1 MKEIKIKEM
10 HLVNFKGVRE
20 LQIQFNDGMTTICGR
35 NGSGKTTILD
45 AFTWLLFGKDSQD
58 RKQFNIK
65 TLDENSV
72 PIKKLPH
79 EVSAILLVDGKEVR
93 LCRRYNEIWRKRR
106 GQTEDDFDGHEESR
120 IYDDVPLNLNEWRN
134 KINAI
139 VEESVFKF
147 ITIPSYFPTRKPEIQ
162 REMLFDMAGRI
173 TDEEIA
179 RGNEQHT
186 ALLKALDGR
195 TMAEYKL
202 AVSAKKNRLKDE
214 AKGIPDR
221 IDERK
226 RSMPQEEDWDK
237 LQSDLEGF
245 EHELADIDKQIG
257 DITETHRANDK
268 RRRDMSNHLSD
279 LEKQRDKRKYEIESE
294 VSKDYYKALQ
304 KESDH
309 KSDIRTK
316 EAERD
321 RLIEERDEQQKV
333 IDGCQQTRENLV
345 AEWKEIK
352 AKRLVFDPKAFI
364 CPTCKRELDADDIER
379 KREELTENFNQ
390 SKANEL
396 AENQQK
402 GKANKEKMEK
412 AEAKKKELDEQ
423 IDKLTDEI
431 TKMQSVTFATVEEP
445 DATDAIANDAK
456 IQELDAEIEKA
467 KADLEAD
474 TNTED
479 QDTEALQQR
488 KSEINT
494 EISDIKIRLAK
505 REDIEKDNKRIA
517 ELEEQLRKLNNE
529 IAEQEGIEMQMLEF
543 SKARAAAIESRVN
556 GMFKMVRFKM
566 FDTLVNGT
574 EVETCVATVDGVPY
588 DDGLNNAKCINAG
601 IDIINAI
608 CAHIGVRAPIFID
621 NAESV
626 NEIIPTDSQLVRLVV
641 SNDKQ
646 LTIS

>member
-72 PIKKLPH
+72 PIPQLPH

-93 LCRRYNEIWRKRR
+93 LCRRYNEIWRRR
-106 GQTEDDFDGHEESR
+106 QGRAVTEFDGHDEER
-120 IYDDVPLNLNEWRN
+120 LYDDVPLKVKDWQD

-147 ITIPSYFPTRKPEIQ
+147 ITIPSYFPTRKPEVQ
-162 REMLFDMAGRI
+162 REMLFNMAGRI

-237 LQSDLEGF
+237 LQSDLEEF
-245 EHELADIDKQIG
+245 EYELADIDKQIG
-257 DITETHRANDK
+257 DIAETHRANDK

-333 IDGCQQTRENLV
+333 IYGCHQTRENLV

-352 AKRLVFDPKAFI
+352 AKRLVFDPNAFI
-364 CPTCKRELDADDIER
+364 CPTCKRELDANDIER

-390 SKANEL
+390 SKADEL

-412 AEAKKKELDEQ
+412 AEAKKKELDGQ
-423 IDKLTDEI
+423 IAKLTDEI
-431 TKMQSVTFATVEEP
+431 TKMQSVTFASVEEP
-445 DATDAIANDAK
+445 DATEAIANDAK

-479 QDTEALQQR
+479 QDTDALQQR

>member
-72 PIKKLPH
+72 PIPQLPH

-93 LCRRYNEIWRKRR
+93 LCRRYNEIWRRR
-106 GQTEDDFDGHEESR
+106 QGRAVTEFDGHDEER
-120 IYDDVPLNLNEWRN
+120 LYDDVPLKVKDWQD

-147 ITIPSYFPTRKPEIQ
+147 ITIPSYFPTRKPEVQ
-162 REMLFDMAGRI
+162 REMLFNMAGRI

-237 LQSDLEGF
+237 LQSDLEEF
-245 EHELADIDKQIG
+245 EYELADIDKQIG
-257 DITETHRANDK
+257 DIAETHRANDK

-333 IDGCQQTRENLV
+333 IDGCHQTRENLV

-352 AKRLVFDPKAFI
+352 AKRLVFDPNAFI
-364 CPTCKRELDADDIER
+364 CPTCKRELDANDIER

-396 AENQQK
+396 DENQQK

-412 AEAKKKELDEQ
+412 AEAKKKELDGQ
-423 IDKLTDEI
+423 IAKLTDEI
-431 TKMQSVTFATVEEP
+431 TKMQSVTFASVEEP
-445 DATDAIANDAK
+445 DATEAIANDAK

-479 QDTEALQQR
+479 QDTDALQQR

>member
-20 LQIQFNDGMTTICGR
+20 LQIKFNDGMTTICGR

-72 PIKKLPH
+72 PIPQLPH
-79 EVSAILLVDGKEVR
+79 EVSAVLLVDGKEVR
-93 LCRRYNEIWRKRR
+93 LCRRYNEIWRRR
-106 GQTEDDFDGHEESR
+106 QGRAVTEFDGHDEER
-120 IYDDVPLNLNEWRN
+120 IYDDVPMKVNEWRD

-147 ITIPSYFPTRKPEIQ
+147 ITIPSYFPTRKPEVQ

-179 RGNEQHT
+179 KGNEQHM

-195 TMAEYKL
+195 TMAEYKT
-202 AVSAKKNRLKDE
+202 AVTAKKNRLKDE

-226 RSMPQEEDWDK
+226 RSMPQEEDWGQ
-237 LQSDLEGF
+237 LQADLEGF
-245 EHELADIDKQIG
+245 EEELSGIDKQIG
-257 DITETHRANDK
+257 DITEAHRAADK

-294 VSKDYYKALQ
+294 ASKEYYKALQ

-321 RLIEERDEQQKV
+321 RLSDERDEQQKV
-333 IDGCQQTRENLV
+333 IEGCQQTREKLV

-352 AKRLVFDPKAFI
+352 AKKLVFDPDAFI
-364 CPTCKRELDADDIER
+364 CPTCKRELDADDVER
-379 KREELTENFNQ
+379 KRDELTENFNQ
-390 SKANEL
+390 SKAKQL
-396 AENQQK
+396 ADNQQK
-402 GKANKEKMEK
+402 GVANKEKMEK
-412 AEAKKKELDEQ
+412 AEAKKKELDGQ
-423 IDKLTDEI
+423 IAKLTDEI
-431 TKMQSVTFATVEEP
+431 TKMQSVTFASVEEP
-445 DATDAIANDAK
+445 DATEAIVNDAK
-456 IQELDAEIEKA
+456 IKELDAAIEKA

-474 TNTED
+474 NNGEE
-479 QDTEALQQR
+479 QDTTELQRR
-488 KSEINT
+488 KSEINI
-494 EISDIKIRLAK
+494 EISDIRIRLAK

-517 ELEEQLRKLNNE
+517 ELEEQLRKLNSE

-566 FDTLVNGT
+566 FDTLVNGS

-608 CAHIGVRAPIFID
+608 CNHIGVRAPIFID

>member
-20 LQIQFNDGMTTICGR
+20 LQIKFNDGMTTICGR

-72 PIKKLPH
+72 PIPQLPH

-93 LCRRYNEIWRKRR
+93 LCRRYNEIWRRR
-106 GQTEDDFDGHEESR
+106 QGRAVTEFDGHDEER
-120 IYDDVPLNLNEWRN
+120 LYDDVPLKVKDWQE

-147 ITIPSYFPTRKPEIQ
+147 ITIPSYFPTRKPEVQ

-202 AVSAKKNRLKDE
+202 AVSAKKNRLKEE

-245 EHELADIDKQIG
+245 ERELADIDKQIG

-294 VSKDYYKALQ
+294 ISKDYYKALQ
-304 KESDH
+304 QESDH

-333 IDGCQQTRENLV
+333 IDGCNQTREKLV

-352 AKRLVFDPKAFI
+352 AKRLVFDQNAFI

-431 TKMQSVTFATVEEP
+431 TKMQSVTFASVEEP
-445 DATDAIANDAK
+445 DATEAIANDAK

-467 KADLEAD
+467 KAELEAD

-566 FDTLVNGT
+566 FDTLVNGS

>member
-20 LQIQFNDGMTTICGR
+20 LQIKFNDGMTTICGR

-72 PIKKLPH
+72 PIPQLPH
-79 EVSAILLVDGKEVR
+79 EVSAVLLVDGKEVR
-93 LCRRYNEIWRKRR
+93 LCRRYNEIWRRR
-106 GQTEDDFDGHEESR
+106 QGRAVTEFDGHDEER
-120 IYDDVPLNLNEWRN
+120 IYDDVPMKVNEWRD

-147 ITIPSYFPTRKPEIQ
+147 ITIPSYFPTRKPEVQ

-179 RGNEQHT
+179 KGNEQHM

-195 TMAEYKL
+195 TMAEYKT
-202 AVSAKKNRLKDE
+202 AVTAKKNRLKDE

-226 RSMPQEEDWDK
+226 RSMPQEEDWGQ
-237 LQSDLEGF
+237 LQADLEGF
-245 EHELADIDKQIG
+245 EEELSGIDKQIG
-257 DITETHRANDK
+257 DITEAHRAADK

-321 RLIEERDEQQKV
+321 RLSDEREEQQKV
-333 IDGCQQTRENLV
+333 IEGCQQTREKLV

-352 AKRLVFDPKAFI
+352 AKKLEFDPDAFI
-364 CPTCKRELDADDIER
+364 CPTCKRELDADDVER
-379 KREELTENFNQ
+379 KRDELTENFNQ
-390 SKANEL
+390 SKAKQL
-396 AENQQK
+396 ADNQQK
-402 GKANKEKMEK
+402 GVANKEKMEK

-423 IDKLTDEI
+423 IAKLTDEI
-431 TKMQSVTFATVEEP
+431 TKMQSVTFASVEEP
-445 DATDAIANDAK
+445 DATEAIVNDAK
-456 IQELDAEIEKA
+456 IKELDAAIEKA

-474 TNTED
+474 TNAEE
-479 QDTEALQQR
+479 QDTTELQRR
-488 KSEINT
+488 KSEINI
-494 EISDIKIRLAK
+494 EISDIRIRLAK

-517 ELEEQLRKLNNE
+517 ELEEQLRKLNSE

-566 FDTLVNGT
+566 FDTLVNGS

-608 CAHIGVRAPIFID
+608 CNHIGVRAPIFID

>member
-20 LQIQFNDGMTTICGR
+20 LQIKFNDGMTTICGR

-72 PIKKLPH
+72 PIPQLPH
-79 EVSAILLVDGKEVR
+79 EVSAVLLVDGKEVR
-93 LCRRYNEIWRKRR
+93 LCRRYNEIWRRR
-106 GQTEDDFDGHEESR
+106 QGRAVTEFDGHDEER
-120 IYDDVPLNLNEWRN
+120 IYDDVPMKVNEWRD

-147 ITIPSYFPTRKPEIQ
+147 ITIPSYFPTRKPEVQ

-179 RGNEQHT
+179 KGNEQHM

-195 TMAEYKL
+195 TMAEYKT
-202 AVSAKKNRLKDE
+202 AVTAKKNRLKDE

-226 RSMPQEEDWDK
+226 RSMPQEEDWGQ
-237 LQSDLEGF
+237 LQADLEGF
-245 EHELADIDKQIG
+245 EEELSGIDKQIG
-257 DITETHRANDK
+257 DITEAHRAADK

-294 VSKDYYKALQ
+294 ASKEYYKALQ

-321 RLIEERDEQQKV
+321 RLSDERDEQQKV
-333 IDGCQQTRENLV
+333 IEGCQQTREKLV

-352 AKRLVFDPKAFI
+352 AKKLVFDPNAFI
-364 CPTCKRELDADDIER
+364 CPTCKRELDADDVER
-379 KREELTENFNQ
+379 KRVELTENFNQ
-390 SKANEL
+390 SKAKQL
-396 AENQQK
+396 ADNQQK
-402 GKANKEKMEK
+402 GVANKEKMEK

-423 IDKLTDEI
+423 IAKLTDEI
-431 TKMQSVTFATVEEP
+431 TKMQSVTFASVEEP
-445 DATDAIANDAK
+445 DATEAIANDAK
-456 IQELDAEIEKA
+456 IKELDAAIEKA

-474 TNTED
+474 TNAEG
-479 QDTEALQQR
+479 QDTTELQRR
-488 KSEINT
+488 KSEINI
-494 EISDIKIRLAK
+494 EISDIRIRLAK

-517 ELEEQLRKLNNE
+517 ELEEQLRKLNSE

-566 FDTLVNGT
+566 FDTLVNGN

-626 NEIIPTDSQLVRLVV
+626 NEIIPTESQLVRLVV

>member
-20 LQIQFNDGMTTICGR
+20 LQIKFNDGMTTICGR

-45 AFTWLLFGKDSQD
+45 AFTWLLFGKDSRD

-72 PIKKLPH
+72 PIPQLPH
-79 EVSAILLVDGKEVR
+79 EVSAVLLVDGKEVR
-93 LCRRYNEIWRKRR
+93 LCRRYNEIWRRR
-106 GQTEDDFDGHEESR
+106 QGRAVTEFDGHDEER
-120 IYDDVPLNLNEWRN
+120 LYDDVPMKVNEWRD

-147 ITIPSYFPTRKPEIQ
+147 ITIPSYFPTRKPEVQ

-179 RGNEQHT
+179 KGNEQHM

-195 TMAEYKL
+195 TMAEYKT
-202 AVSAKKNRLKDE
+202 AVTAKKNRLKDE

-226 RSMPQEEDWDK
+226 RSMPQEEDWGQ
-237 LQSDLEGF
+237 LQADLEGF
-245 EHELADIDKQIG
+245 EEELSGIDKQIG
-257 DITETHRANDK
+257 DITEAHRTADK

-321 RLIEERDEQQKV
+321 RLSDERDEQQKV
-333 IDGCQQTRENLV
+333 IEGCQQTREKLV

-352 AKRLVFDPKAFI
+352 AKKLEFDPDAFI
-364 CPTCKRELDADDIER
+364 CPTCKRELDADDVER

-390 SKANEL
+390 SKAKQL
-396 AENQQK
+396 ADNQQK
-402 GKANKEKMEK
+402 GVANKEKMEK
-412 AEAKKKELDEQ
+412 AEAKKKELDGQ
-423 IDKLTDEI
+423 IAKLTDEI
-431 TKMQSVTFATVEEP
+431 TKMQSVTFASVEEP
-445 DATDAIANDAK
+445 DATEAIANDAK
-456 IQELDAEIEKA
+456 IKELDAAIEKA

-474 TNTED
+474 TNAEG
-479 QDTEALQQR
+479 QDTTELQRR
-488 KSEINT
+488 KSEINI
-494 EISDIKIRLAK
+494 EISDIRIRLAK

-517 ELEEQLRKLNNE
+517 ELEEQLRKLNSE

-566 FDTLVNGT
+566 FDTLVNGS

-608 CAHIGVRAPIFID
+608 CNHIGVRAPIFID

>member
-20 LQIQFNDGMTTICGR
+20 LQIKFNDGMTTICGR

-72 PIKKLPH
+72 PIPQLPH
-79 EVSAILLVDGKEVR
+79 EVSAVLLVDGKEVR
-93 LCRRYNEIWRKRR
+93 LCRRYNEIWRRR
-106 GQTEDDFDGHEESR
+106 QGRAVTEFDGHDEER
-120 IYDDVPLNLNEWRN
+120 IYDDVPMKVNEWRD

-147 ITIPSYFPTRKPEIQ
+147 ITIPSYFPTRKPEVQ

-179 RGNEQHT
+179 KGNEQHM

-195 TMAEYKL
+195 TMAEYKT
-202 AVSAKKNRLKDE
+202 AVTAKKNRLKDE

-226 RSMPQEEDWDK
+226 RSMPQEEDWGQ
-237 LQSDLEGF
+237 LQADLEGF
-245 EHELADIDKQIG
+245 EEELSGIDKQIG
-257 DITETHRANDK
+257 DITEAHRAADK

-294 VSKDYYKALQ
+294 VSKEYYKALQ

-321 RLIEERDEQQKV
+321 RLCEERDEQQKV
-333 IDGCQQTRENLV
+333 IEGCQQTREKLV

-352 AKRLVFDPKAFI
+352 AKKLVFDPDAFI
-364 CPTCKRELDADDIER
+364 CPTCKRELDADDVER
-379 KREELTENFNQ
+379 KRDELTENFNQ
-390 SKANEL
+390 SKAKQL
-396 AENQQK
+396 ADNQQK
-402 GKANKEKMEK
+402 GVANKEKMEK
-412 AEAKKKELDEQ
+412 AEAKKKELDGQ
-423 IDKLTDEI
+423 IAKLTDEI
-431 TKMQSVTFATVEEP
+431 TKMQSVTFASVEEP
-445 DATDAIANDAK
+445 DATEAIVNDAK
-456 IQELDAEIEKA
+456 IKELDAAIEKA
-467 KADLEAD
+467 KSDLEAD
-474 TNTED
+474 TNAGG

-517 ELEEQLRKLNNE
+517 ELEDQLRKLNNE

-566 FDTLVNGT
+566 FDTLVNGS

-608 CAHIGVRAPIFID
+608 CNHIGVRAPIFID

>member
-20 LQIQFNDGMTTICGR
+20 LQIKFNDGMTTICGR

-72 PIKKLPH
+72 PIPQLPH

-93 LCRRYNEIWRKRR
+93 LCRRYNEIWRRR
-106 GQTEDDFDGHEESR
+106 QGRAVTEFDGHDEER
-120 IYDDVPLNLNEWRN
+120 LYDDVPMKVNEWRD

-139 VEESVFKF
+139 VEESIFKF

-173 TDEEIA
+173 TDEEVA
-179 RGNEQHT
+179 KGNEKHM

-195 TMAEYKL
+195 TMAEYKA
-202 AVSAKKNRLKDE
+202 AVTAKKNRLKDE

-226 RSMPQEEDWDK
+226 RSMPKEEDWGQ

-245 EHELADIDKQIG
+245 EKELADIDRQIG
-257 DITETHRANDK
+257 DITETHRASDK

-294 VSKDYYKALQ
+294 ASKDYYKALQ

-333 IDGCQQTRENLV
+333 IDGCHQTRENLV
-345 AEWKEIK
+345 AEWNEIK
-352 AKRLVFDPKAFI
+352 AKRLVFDPNAFI

-412 AEAKKKELDEQ
+412 AEAKKKELDGQ
-423 IDKLTDEI
+423 IAKLTDDI
-431 TKMQSVTFATVEEP
+431 TKMQSVTFASVEEP
-445 DATDAIANDAK
+445 DATEAIANDAK

-474 TNTED
+474 TNTEV

-517 ELEEQLRKLNNE
+517 ELEEQLRKLNSE

-566 FDTLVNGT
+566 FDTLVNGS

-608 CAHIGVRAPIFID
+608 CNHIGVRAPIFID

>member
-72 PIKKLPH
+72 PIPQLPH

-93 LCRRYNEIWRKRR
+93 LCRRYNEIWRRR
-106 GQTEDDFDGHEESR
+106 QGRAVTEFDGHDEER
-120 IYDDVPLNLNEWRN
+120 LYDDVPLKVKDWQD

-147 ITIPSYFPTRKPEIQ
+147 ITIPSYFPTRKPEVQ
-162 REMLFDMAGRI
+162 REMLFNMAGRI

-237 LQSDLEGF
+237 LQSDLEEF
-245 EHELADIDKQIG
+245 EYELADIDKQIG
-257 DITETHRANDK
+257 DIAETHRANDK

-333 IDGCQQTRENLV
+333 IDGCHQTRENLV

-352 AKRLVFDPKAFI
+352 AKRLVFDPNAFI
-364 CPTCKRELDADDIER
+364 CPTCKRELDANDIER

-412 AEAKKKELDEQ
+412 AEAKKKELDGQ
-423 IDKLTDEI
+423 IAKLTDEI
-431 TKMQSVTFATVEEP
+431 TKMQSVTFASVEEP
-445 DATDAIANDAK
+445 DATEAIANDAK

>member
-20 LQIQFNDGMTTICGR
+20 LQIKFNDGMTTICGR

-72 PIKKLPH
+72 PIPQLPH

-93 LCRRYNEIWRKRR
+93 LCRRYNEIWRRR
-106 GQTEDDFDGHEESR
+106 QGRAVTEFDGHDEER
-120 IYDDVPLNLNEWRN
+120 LYDDVPLKVKDWQE

-147 ITIPSYFPTRKPEIQ
+147 ITIPSYFPTRKPEVQ

-202 AVSAKKNRLKDE
+202 AVSAKKNRLKEE

-226 RSMPQEEDWDK
+226 RSMPQEEDWGK

-245 EHELADIDKQIG
+245 ERELADIDKQIG
-257 DITETHRANDK
+257 DITETHRAADK

-279 LEKQRDKRKYEIESE
+279 LEKQRDKRKYEIEKE
-294 VSKDYYKALQ
+294 VSKAYYEALQ
-304 KESDH
+304 KENDH
-309 KSDIRTK
+309 KSEIRTK

-321 RLIEERDEQQKV
+321 RLCDERDEQQGV
-333 IDGCQQTRENLV
+333 IDSCQRTRETLY

-352 AKRLVFDPKAFI
+352 AKKLVFDPNAFI
-364 CPTCKRELDADDIER
+364 CPTCKRELEADDIER

-390 SKANEL
+390 DKAKEL
-396 AENQQK
+396 ADNQQK
-402 GKANKEKMEK
+402 GVANKEKMEK
-412 AEAKKKELDEQ
+412 AEAKKKELDGQ

-431 TKMQSVTFATVEEP
+431 TKMQSVTFASVEEP

-456 IQELDAEIEKA
+456 IQELDEAIEKA

-474 TNTED
+474 TNAEE
-479 QDTEALQQR
+479 QDTTALQQR
-488 KSEINT
+488 KSEINI

-543 SKARAAAIESRVN
+543 SKARAAAIEGRVN

-608 CAHIGVRAPIFID
+608 CTHIGVRAPIFID

>member
-72 PIKKLPH
+72 PIPQLPH

-93 LCRRYNEIWRKRR
+93 LCRRYNEIWRRR
-106 GQTEDDFDGHEESR
+106 QGRAVTEFDGHDEER
-120 IYDDVPLNLNEWRN
+120 LYDDVPLKVKDWQD

-147 ITIPSYFPTRKPEIQ
+147 ITIPSYFPTRKPEVQ
-162 REMLFDMAGRI
+162 REMLFNMAGRI

-245 EHELADIDKQIG
+245 ERELADIDKQIG
-257 DITETHRANDK
+257 DIAETHRANDK

-309 KSDIRTK
+309 NSDIRTK

-333 IDGCQQTRENLV
+333 IDGCHQTRENLV

-352 AKRLVFDPKAFI
+352 AKRLVFDPNAFI

-412 AEAKKKELDEQ
+412 AEAKKKELDGQ
-423 IDKLTDEI
+423 IAKLTDEI
-431 TKMQSVTFATVEEP
+431 TKMQSVTFASVEEP
-445 DATDAIANDAK
+445 DATEAIANDAK

-566 FDTLVNGT
+566 FDTLVNGS

>member
-72 PIKKLPH
+72 PIPQLPH

-93 LCRRYNEIWRKRR
+93 LCRRYNEIWRRR
-106 GQTEDDFDGHEESR
+106 QGRAVTEFDGHDEER
-120 IYDDVPLNLNEWRN
+120 LYDDVPLKVKDWQD

-147 ITIPSYFPTRKPEIQ
+147 ITIPSYFPTRKPEVQ
-162 REMLFDMAGRI
+162 REMLFNMAGRI

-245 EHELADIDKQIG
+245 ERELADIDKQIG
-257 DITETHRANDK
+257 DIAETHRANDK

-309 KSDIRTK
+309 NSDIRTK

-333 IDGCQQTRENLV
+333 IDGCHQTRENLV

-352 AKRLVFDPKAFI
+352 AKRLVFDPNAFI
-364 CPTCKRELDADDIER
+364 CPTCKCELDADDIER

-412 AEAKKKELDEQ
+412 AEAKKKELDGQ
-423 IDKLTDEI
+423 IAKLTDEI
-431 TKMQSVTFATVEEP
+431 TKMQSVTFASVEEP
-445 DATDAIANDAK
+445 DATEAIANDAK

-543 SKARAAAIESRVN
+543 SKERAAAIESRVN

-566 FDTLVNGT
+566 FDTLVNGS

>member
-10 HLVNFKGVRE
+10 HLINFKGVRE
-20 LQIQFNDGMTTICGR
+20 LQIKFNDGMTTICGR

-72 PIKKLPH
+72 PIPQLPH

-93 LCRRYNEIWRKRR
+93 LCRRYKEIWRRR
-106 GQTEDDFDGHEESR
+106 QGRAVTEFDGHDEER
-120 IYDDVPLNLNEWRN
+120 LYDDVPLKVKDWQD

-147 ITIPSYFPTRKPEIQ
+147 ITIPSYFPTRKPEVQ
-162 REMLFDMAGRI
+162 REMLFNMAGRI

-352 AKRLVFDPKAFI
+352 AKKLEFDPNAFI

-412 AEAKKKELDEQ
+412 AEAKKKEMDEQ
-423 IDKLTDEI
+423 IAKLTDEI

-456 IQELDAEIEKA
+456 IKELDAEIEKA

-517 ELEEQLRKLNNE
+517 ELEEQLRKLNSE

-574 EVETCVATVDGVPY
+574 ELETCVATVDGVPY

-626 NEIIPTDSQLVRLVV
+626 NEIIPTESQLVRLVV

>member
-20 LQIQFNDGMTTICGR
+20 LQIKFNDGMTTICGR

-72 PIKKLPH
+72 PIPQLPH
-79 EVSAILLVDGKEVR
+79 EVSAVLLVDGKEVR
-93 LCRRYNEIWRKRR
+93 LCRRYNEIWRRKQGR
-106 GQTEDDFDGHEESR
+106 TVPEFDSHEEER
-120 IYDDVPLNLNEWRN
+120 LYDDVPMKVNEWRD

-139 VEESVFKF
+139 VDESVFKF
-147 ITIPSYFPTRKPEIQ
+147 ITIPSYFPTRKPEVQ

-179 RGNEQHT
+179 KGNEQHM

-195 TMAEYKL
+195 TMAEYKT
-202 AVSAKKNRLKDE
+202 AVNAKKNRLKDE

-226 RSMPQEEDWDK
+226 RSMPQEEDWGQ
-237 LQSDLEGF
+237 LQADLEGF
-245 EHELADIDKQIG
+245 EEELSGIDKQIG
-257 DITETHRANDK
+257 DITEAHRAADK

-321 RLIEERDEQQKV
+321 RLSDESDEQQKV
-333 IDGCQQTRENLV
+333 IEGCQQTREKLV

-352 AKRLVFDPKAFI
+352 AKKLVFDPNAFI
-364 CPTCKRELDADDIER
+364 CPTCKRELDADDVER
-379 KREELTENFNQ
+379 KRDELTENFNQ
-390 SKANEL
+390 SKAKQL
-396 AENQQK
+396 ADNQQK
-402 GKANKEKMEK
+402 GVANKEKMEK
-412 AEAKKKELDEQ
+412 AEAKKKELDGQ
-423 IDKLTDEI
+423 IAKLTDEI
-431 TKMQSVTFATVEEP
+431 TKMQSVTFASVEEP
-445 DATDAIANDAK
+445 DATEAIANDAK
-456 IQELDAEIEKA
+456 IKELDAAIEKA

-474 TNTED
+474 TNAEG
-479 QDTEALQQR
+479 QDTTELQRR
-488 KSEINT
+488 KSEINI
-494 EISDIKIRLAK
+494 EISDIRIRLAK

-517 ELEEQLRKLNNE
+517 ELEEQLRKLNSE

-556 GMFKMVRFKM
+556 GMFKIVRFKM
-566 FDTLVNGT
+566 FDTLVNGS

-608 CAHIGVRAPIFID
+608 CNHIGVRAPIFID

>member
-20 LQIQFNDGMTTICGR
+20 LQIKFNDGMTTICGR

-65 TLDENSV
+65 TIDENSV
-72 PIKKLPH
+72 PIPQLPH
-79 EVSAILLVDGKEVR
+79 EVSAVLLVDGKEVR
-93 LCRRYNEIWRKRR
+93 LCRRYNEIWRRR
-106 GQTEDDFDGHEESR
+106 QGRAVTEFDGHDEER
-120 IYDDVPLNLNEWRN
+120 IYDDVPMKVNEWRD

-147 ITIPSYFPTRKPEIQ
+147 ITIPSYFPTRKPEVQ

-179 RGNEQHT
+179 KGNEQHM

-195 TMAEYKL
+195 TMAEYKT
-202 AVSAKKNRLKDE
+202 AVTAKKNRLKDE

-226 RSMPQEEDWDK
+226 RSMPQEEDWGK
-237 LQSDLEGF
+237 LQADLEGF
-245 EHELADIDKQIG
+245 EEELSGIDKQIG
-257 DITETHRANDK
+257 DITEAHRAADK

-279 LEKQRDKRKYEIESE
+279 LEKQRDKRRYEIESE

-321 RLIEERDEQQKV
+321 RLSDERDEQQKV
-333 IDGCQQTRENLV
+333 IEGCQQTREKLV

-352 AKRLVFDPKAFI
+352 AKKLEFDPDAFI
-364 CPTCKRELDADDIER
+364 CPTCKRELDADDVER

-390 SKANEL
+390 SKAKQL
-396 AENQQK
+396 ADNQQK
-402 GKANKEKMEK
+402 GVANKEKMEK
-412 AEAKKKELDEQ
+412 AEAKKKELDGQ
-423 IDKLTDEI
+423 IAKLTDEI
-431 TKMQSVTFATVEEP
+431 TKMQSVTFASVEEP
-445 DATDAIANDAK
+445 DATEAIANDAK
-456 IQELDAEIEKA
+456 IKELDAAIEKA

-474 TNTED
+474 TNAEG
-479 QDTEALQQR
+479 QDTTELQRR
-488 KSEINT
+488 KSEINI
-494 EISDIKIRLAK
+494 EISDIRIRLAK

-517 ELEEQLRKLNNE
+517 ELEEQLRKLNSE

-566 FDTLVNGT
+566 FDTLVNGS

-608 CAHIGVRAPIFID
+608 CNHIGVRAPIFID